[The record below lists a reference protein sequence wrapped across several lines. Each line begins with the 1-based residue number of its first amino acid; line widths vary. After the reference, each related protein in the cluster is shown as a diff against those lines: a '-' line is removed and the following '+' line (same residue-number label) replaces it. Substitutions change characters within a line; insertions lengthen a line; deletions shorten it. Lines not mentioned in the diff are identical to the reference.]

1 MTAVLSTPCTA
12 PFMGAAAAWSAT
24 QSPAITIITFAAIG
38 IGMALPYSLLS
49 AFPGLVTRVPRA
61 GPASELVKQ
70 VMGLFMLAAGAYFLG
85 TGLAGMLAKPPDPPT
100 QAYWWFVAGFIG
112 AAGVWLFWRT
122 FQIATRNLSRIV
134 FGALALAIIF
144 SALIIGLRFTRTS
157 PIHWVYFTPD
167 RFATAQHQAKV
178 VVLEFTAAWCLNC
191 HALEQA
197 VLHDPRVTALLN
209 STNVIP
215 IKVDLTG
222 NNLAGNR
229 KLIEAGRRTIPYLVV
244 YSPDGNEV
252 FASDA
257 YTVDQIIGAISKANP
272 TVLAR

>member
-1 MTAVLSTPCTA
+1 MT
-12 PFMGAAAAWSAT
+12 
-24 QSPAITIITFAAIG
+24 TFAAIG
-38 IGMALPYSLLS
+38 IGMALPYLLLS
-49 AFPGLVTRVPRA
+49 AFPSLVSRVPRA
-61 GPASELVKQ
+61 GPGSELVKQ
-70 VMGLFMLAAGAYFLG
+70 IMGLLMLAAGAYFLG
-85 TGLAGMLAKPPDPPT
+85 TGFAGMLAVPPDPPT
-100 QAYWWFVAGFIG
+100 QAYWWVVAVFIG
-112 AAGVWLFWRT
+112 TAGAWLFWRT
-122 FQIATRNLSRIV
+122 RQSAARPASRILS
-134 FGALALAIIF
+134 GALALAILC
-144 SALIIGLRFTRTS
+144 SALVIGVRFTRTS

-167 RFATAQHQAKV
+167 RFTTAQRQARV

-197 VLHDPRVTALLN
+197 VLYDPRVTALLN

-229 KLIEAGRRTIPYLVV
+229 KLIEAGRRTIPYLVI
-244 YSPDGNEV
+244 YSPDGNEI

-257 YTVDQIIGAISKANP
+257 YTVDQIVGAISKANS